1 MEQSDISAS
10 EGEKNKE
17 EDAKRSKKDL
27 LEKEEGR
34 HAPRVLEA
42 KRRERLQEQWYG
54 LILPFQPLFLHH
66 LS

>member
-10 EGEKNKE
+10 ERGKSKE

-27 LEKEEGR
+27 LEKQEGQ

-42 KRRERLQEQWYG
+42 K
-54 LILPFQPLFLHH
+54 
-66 LS
+66 